1 MANGYKEVLFSR
13 GGGESDNSDI
23 WDDTALIKAYDKAV
37 ASFKNA
43 LKNEDNPSAKQD
55 QSDTGKKRKSNK
67 KNRSRKRSNS
77 VPDKE
82 WKVGDPCNAVWSED
96 GKSYLA
102 TITSIDHKKGTC
114 IVVYR
119 GYGNEEEQNLLD
131 LSENSDEEI
140 GMAPAAPATSKSGR
154 PSLAFPSWPPVIPA
168 GPPLIPPPPPMGPD
182 LGDGDEAL
190 GSMLIAWYM
199 SGYHTGYYLG
209 LKQGHKE
216 SASGSSLHSK

>member
-1 MANGYKEVLFSR
+1 
-13 GGGESDNSDI
+13 
-23 WDDTALIKAYDKAV
+23 
-37 ASFKNA
+37 
-43 LKNEDNPSAKQD
+43 
-55 QSDTGKKRKSNK
+55 
-67 KNRSRKRSNS
+67 
-77 VPDKE
+77 

-140 GMAPAAPATSKSGR
+140 GMAPAAPVWISDLRCRVHSSTPQRSKPKARSTCSPLWNREYSLPPLPVLVCGR

-199 SGYHTGYYLG
+199 SGYHTGYYLVCT
-209 LKQGHKE
+209 LKPHVITE
-216 SASGSSLHSK
+216 VTSIMTTSGTQVVLWTLYDFLS